1 MIAYQYID
9 SALVTVS
16 FCSHRRNKVVLAT
29 AKMLF
34 ALGLL
39 LPGNA
44 ASHLRVLRFTSS
56 CVASRPRSVPVRACC
71 VLPSSPLGCSI
82 SCLSIADAH
91 VAMGPGLNLV
101 PGVVCII
108 YCFRDSIFG
117 LSSARSS
124 GADEGIK
131 TSSTLSSCSKFII
144 VFFPL
149 CPRVLLKRCSSALPL
164 LLIRSTDVRRHPFSL
179 LAPTAAATTLSSE
192 RVLGRPPA
200 LTHSFD

>member
-71 VLPSSPLGCSI
+71 VLPRSPRGCSI
-82 SCLSIADAH
+82 SRLSIAHAH

-101 PGVVCII
+101 PGVVGVIH
-108 YCFRDSIFG
+108 CFRDSIFG
-117 LSSARSS
+117 LSLARSS

-131 TSSTLSSCSKFII
+131 TSSTLSSCSKFVI
-144 VFFPL
+144 VCFFL
-149 CPRVLLKRCSSALPL
+149 
-164 LLIRSTDVRRHPFSL
+164 
-179 LAPTAAATTLSSE
+179 
-192 RVLGRPPA
+192 
-200 LTHSFD
+200 